1 MFSFEICETFKNTY
15 VEEHLPAES
24 SINERQHETQAL
36 LGKKSKSD
44 LINLSRGQRMLP

>member
-15 VEEHLPAES
+15 FEEHLPADS
-24 SINERQHETQAL
+24 SINERLQETHAL